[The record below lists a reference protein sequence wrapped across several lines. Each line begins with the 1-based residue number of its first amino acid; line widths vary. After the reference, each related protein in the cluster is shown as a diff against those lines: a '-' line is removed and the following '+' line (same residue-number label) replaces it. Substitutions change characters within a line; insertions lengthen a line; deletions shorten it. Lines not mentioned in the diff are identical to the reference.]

1 LRRGL
6 FLNNFGKILDNK
18 VLIACLVAWLIAQ
31 VLKIALT
38 FYSSKK
44 IDLTR
49 FVGSGG
55 MPSSHTSF
63 VMALSTSIG
72 RLNGWNSPLFAISI
86 CFAFVVMY
94 DAAGVRRAAGNQAK
108 ILNIIIED
116 LAHNKPL
123 ENEKL
128 KELIGHT
135 PKEVLAGAILGI
147 LVGNVMI

>member
-1 LRRGL
+1 MN
-6 FLNNFGKILDNK
+6 FFIKIMNNR
-18 VLIACLVAWLIAQ
+18 VLWACFTAWFIAQ
-31 VLKIALT
+31 VLKIILT
-38 FYSSKK
+38 FYASKK
-44 IDLTR
+44 LDLTR

-55 MPSSHTSF
+55 MPSSHTAF

-72 RLNGWNSPLFAISI
+72 RMYGWDSAIFAVSL

-123 ENEKL
+123 QNERL

-147 LVGNVMI
+147 LIGNLMIK

>member
-1 LRRGL
+1 
-6 FLNNFGKILDNK
+6 LNFFVEITNNK
-18 VLIACLVAWLIAQ
+18 VLLACFIAWFIAQ
-31 VLKIALT
+31 ILKIILT

-44 IDLTR
+44 IDITR

-72 RLNGWNSPLFAISI
+72 RMYGWNSALFAVAL

-108 ILNIIIED
+108 LLNIIIED
-116 LAHNKPL
+116 LAHNKPI
-123 ENEKL
+123 EHEKL

-135 PKEVLAGAILGI
+135 PKEVLAGAVLGI
-147 LVGNVMI
+147 VVGNVIV

>member
-1 LRRGL
+1 M
-6 FLNNFGKILDNK
+6 NFFVKIINNK
-18 VLIACLVAWLIAQ
+18 VLMACITAWFIAQ
-31 VLKIALT
+31 SMKIVLT
-38 FYSSKK
+38 YCSSKK

-72 RLNGWNSPLFAISI
+72 RIYGWDSPVFAIAIS
-86 CFAFVVMY
+86 FAFVVMY

-123 ENEKL
+123 ANERL

-135 PKEVLAGAILGI
+135 PKEVVVGALLGI
-147 LVGNVMI
+147 LIGNIMI

>member
-1 LRRGL
+1 MN
-6 FLNNFGKILDNK
+6 FYTQILNNK
-18 VLIACLVAWLIAQ
+18 VLLACFTAWFTAQ
-31 VLKIALT
+31 LLKIIIT
-38 FYSSKK
+38 FFSSKK

-72 RLNGWNSPLFAISI
+72 RLHGWDSAVFAVSL

-123 ENEKL
+123 ANERL

-147 LVGNVMI
+147 LIGNIMV

>member
-1 LRRGL
+1 M
-6 FLNNFGKILDNK
+6 NFFVKIINNK
-18 VLIACLVAWLIAQ
+18 VLLACMVAWLIAQ
-31 VLKIALT
+31 VLKIILT

-55 MPSSHTSF
+55 MPSSHTAF

-72 RLNGWNSPLFAISI
+72 RLNGWDSSIFAVAI

-116 LAHNKPL
+116 LAHNKPI

-135 PKEVLAGAILGI
+135 PKEVFAGAILGI
-147 LVGNVMI
+147 VIGNLMV

>member
-1 LRRGL
+1 M
-6 FLNNFGKILDNK
+6 NFFVRIINNK
-18 VLIACLVAWLIAQ
+18 VLMACVTAWFIAQ
-31 VLKIALT
+31 ILKIILT
-38 FYSSKK
+38 FYSSRK

-72 RLNGWNSPLFAISI
+72 RLYGWDSAIFAISLS
-86 CFAFVVMY
+86 FAFVVMY
-94 DAAGVRRAAGNQAK
+94 DATGVRRAAGNQAK

-123 ENEKL
+123 ANERL

-135 PKEVLAGAILGI
+135 PKEVLAGAVLGI
-147 LVGNVMI
+147 LIGNIMV

>member
-1 LRRGL
+1 M
-6 FLNNFGKILDNK
+6 NNFGKILDNK
-18 VLIACLVAWLIAQ
+18 VLLACLVAWLIAQ

>member
-1 LRRGL
+1 LGFYRSIMENKAL
-6 FLNNFGKILDNK
+6 LASFTAWFIAQILKIL
-18 VLIACLVAWLIAQ
+18 
-31 VLKIALT
+31 LT

-49 FVGSGG
+49 LVGSGG
-55 MPSSHTSF
+55 MPSSHTAF
-63 VMALSTSIG
+63 VMAISTSVG
-72 RLNGWNSPLFAISI
+72 RMYGWDSAIFAVSL

-116 LAHNKPL
+116 IAQNKPITD
-123 ENEKL
+123 ERL

-135 PKEVLAGAILGI
+135 PKEVVAGAVLGI
-147 LVGNVMI
+147 LVANIMV